1 MNTLKLQEQ
10 FQRGSMDYPL
20 EYYYVD
26 HDHARYDMPC
36 HWHHEHEILHVLSGV
51 FRITLEGQEFVLR
64 KGDIVFIATGK
75 LHGGIPE
82 SCVYECVVFDMSL
95 LLKCNDECR
104 KLIWN
109 VLHRWVRVD
118 PIFPSGSDIAAKTL
132 VPMFQALRTHSTGA
146 SLITLGCL
154 YMFLGT
160 VYQYGAYQR
169 FGEAGDLESKRTI
182 QLRTVF
188 EKIERDYVLP
198 LTLADLAETVHM
210 SPKYFCRFF
219 KDATHSTPMTYLC
232 CYRVETACYLMAS
245 SEKNVTE
252 IAMAVGFSDVNYFI
266 RSFKKIKGVTP
277 KRYMQL
283 LSVETPFT

>member
-1 MNTLKLQEQ
+1 MSTLKLQEQ
-10 FQRGSMDYPL
+10 FQRGSIDYPL

-26 HDHARYDMPC
+26 HEHARYEMPY
-36 HWHHEHEILHVLSGV
+36 HWHNEHEILHVLSGV
-51 FRITLEGQEFVLR
+51 FRMTLEGQESVLQ
-64 KGDIVFIATGK
+64 KGDIVFIAPGR
-75 LHGGIPE
+75 LHGGTPE

-95 LLKCNDECR
+95 LLNCSDQCR

-109 VLHRWVRVD
+109 VLHRWVCID
-118 PIFPSGSDIAAKTL
+118 PIFPNGSEIAGQTL
-132 VPMFQALRTHSTGA
+132 IPMFQALRTQSAGA
-146 SLITLGCL
+146 SLITLGGL

-160 VYQYGAYQR
+160 VYQQGAYQR
-169 FGEAGDLESKRTI
+169 LEEAGDLESKRTV

-219 KDATHSTPMTYLC
+219 KEATHRTPMNYLC
-232 CYRVETACYLMAS
+232 GFRVETACCLMAS
-245 SEKNVTE
+245 TEKNVTE
-252 IAMAVGFSDVNYFI
+252 IAMDVGFSDVNYFI

-277 KRYMQL
+277 KKYMRL
-283 LSVETPFT
+283 LSIEAPFN

>member
-10 FQRGSMDYPL
+10 CQRGSADYPL

-26 HDHARYDMPC
+26 RHHARYDMPC
-36 HWHHEHEILHVLSGV
+36 HWHHEHEILRVLSGV
-51 FRITLEGQEFVLR
+51 FRITLEGQEYVLR
-64 KGDIVFIATGK
+64 KGDAVFIATGR
-75 LHGGIPE
+75 LHSGTPE
-82 SCVYECVVFDMSL
+82 NCVYECVVFDMSL

-109 VLHRWVRVD
+109 VLHRRVRVD
-118 PIFPSGSDIAAKTL
+118 PVFPGGSDIAVQTL
-132 VPMFQALRTHSTGA
+132 APMFQALRARGA
-146 SLITLGCL
+146 GAPLITLGCL
-154 YMFLGT
+154 YTFLGA
-160 VYQYGAYQR
+160 VYQSGAYQR
-169 FGEAGDLESKRTI
+169 FGEAGDLESKRTA

-188 EKIERDYVLP
+188 EKIERDYALP
-198 LTLADLAETVHM
+198 LTLAGLAETVHM

-219 KDATHSTPMTYLC
+219 KDATHSTPIHYLC
-232 CYRVETACYLMAS
+232 RYRIETACYLMAA
-245 SEKNVTE
+245 SEQNVTE

-283 LSVETPFT
+283 LSMEAPFN